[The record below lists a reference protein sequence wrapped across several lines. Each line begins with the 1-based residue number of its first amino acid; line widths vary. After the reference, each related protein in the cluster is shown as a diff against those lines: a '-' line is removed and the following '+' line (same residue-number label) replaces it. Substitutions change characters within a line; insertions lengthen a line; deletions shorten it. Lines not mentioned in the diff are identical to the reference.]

1 MPETGLNSPPNPISA
16 MKAQRLDRGRSRSED
31 TRAAQTAGQVQEYIV
46 LGQGQ
51 PASFLE
57 DGDQHLEALVF
68 KARAVALGL
77 AKIGR

>member
-1 MPETGLNSPPNPISA
+1 MPWWEERTTLSKPNLRKVQRRVGGFET
-16 MKAQRLDRGRSRSED
+16 
-31 TRAAQTAGQVQEYIV
+31 TGQVQKYIV

-57 DGDQHLEALVF
+57 DCDQHLEALVF